1 MRPKMLLVATP
12 AALVAFAFTPLPV
25 ASGDPGGPAPCVTP
39 SGAPCAPPEAGC
51 VNPDNSLPCSSS
63 LADVNAAIR
72 KELNSVLGG
81 GLLGGG

>member
-1 MRPKMLLVATP
+1 MT
-12 AALVAFAFTPLPV
+12 AALATLAVTFASTPM
-25 ASGDPGGPAPCVTP
+25 ANADPGGPACLTP
-39 SGAPCAPPEAGC
+39 SGAACAPPEAGC
-51 VNPDNSLPCSSS
+51 VNPDNGLPCSSS